1 MADKKYT
8 KLPVIHQTPVIKN
21 FFDTTVE
28 QLFSKANVESMSA
41 YVGRR
46 EEDLLDARDTYILQP
61 TADRDKFSLEPAVS
75 SIDQTTGKST
85 NIMFYEDYINVLK
98 SYGVNTLNQNSIF
111 DTEAYTFLPPISIDK
126 FVNYQ
131 EYFWSPNGPTPVIV
145 EGTDT
150 NPINIEKDIVGK
162 KSFTTPSGVELKSGM
177 VVTFSGN
184 YVIPNKFK
192 NEKRFIVEGVGESI
206 ILHDKEQNFATVFST
221 EDYIPFDQTII
232 DSDDDLVATVPDGT
246 TEFNSG
252 GLAGVENY
260 VSTAGQNNWPT
271 SDYAFDQTD
280 PDTGI
285 ALWGGY
291 VAPLGTQLVYTVGGE
306 GAYDIE
312 PFDSDNTQENPDYI
326 IMERGATD
334 NNVWSRIN
342 FWHHKNNFLDVGDQL
357 PPKGK
362 RAVRPIIEFDR
373 NIELYNFGTTGK
385 FSVDMSTE
393 GYLQSEVVGRPTGAS
408 IDSVTLQPGNTILLA
423 SDDASVSQH
432 AYIINDDGAGNV
444 ALSKLADESSPA
456 GLLDGDAGFIPYVAQ
471 KGDVITIKF
480 GARYQGIE
488 YYWSGTEWIAGQQK
502 TKINTP
508 IEFVMYDSNK
518 VRLDNDAL
526 YPNSTFTGNNIFGYT
541 PANANRTAD
550 PILGFPLEYK
560 NFNNFSEISF
570 TNHLDDYF
578 ESYVPFGGTSKSQIK
593 GYIYYKKNNNDVTY
607 DTAWRPLEDKL
618 QQRVED
624 RYVISDSDFETARRL
639 YHISAVPTNSDSD
652 IAGLVEKSIRVYVN
666 GIRTE
671 LFSYDSEQIAIKF
684 SSFTFSRLDIVD
696 IFTETKTGYFINAKT
711 DGRYHVPGSWHSNL
725 DNADILSIS
734 QPEYLEHFKNL
745 MEFQEDAKGDSLGAN
760 NSADIKTEL
769 KYADKILQTDDDLRL
784 SAFLFSNDKFN
795 IKDSMDF
802 VAEEYVKYKNR
813 LKKEIVNFVNSNDYS
828 TMSYGEMLELV
839 IENVIAY
846 NQGKNVFDDTFMIAF
861 GDKYIEEKIIINNV
875 LTKEYTCSHYLDL
888 LKIDNTVYVYET
900 DGTTPDKLLCAD
912 IDYAVSSSN
921 GVVTI
926 TFTNGYTPTLGNTI
940 KVRLYDANRESAQV
954 PATPSALGMYPITY
968 PEIVTDASFVSPIK
982 MVVGHDGSKS
992 VALDDVHDFILLEFE
1007 KRVYNAT
1014 LQQFRNSDSLPDLNV
1029 TDIRPGRFR
1038 TTGRNRD
1045 EFYALLRSNFNNYIT
1060 RNNVDFVKNEF
1071 YKEDNLWTWN
1081 YNAGTPKPAY
1091 WRGIFESCYD
1101 TERPHTHPW
1110 EMIGFTRKPTWW
1122 ETTYGTD
1129 YSSTNV
1135 NLWADLEQGIIRQGN
1150 RENVTNSR
1158 YKENN
1163 PYRRIGLAYE
1173 LPVNASGELIA
1184 PANII
1189 STTATTK
1196 SINWASTTSGTSS
1209 ADADTILDV
1218 DGLSVWEVGTVMNIT
1233 THNVMNHPVGNFP
1246 TSDNANTIE
1255 DKSYSYTIES
1265 FVGRVDPSSLGTNYA
1280 NATSTSNT
1288 AIGLATN
1295 GALITNANSGIAHSD
1310 STNFTYNNMFRNEV
1324 SRDTAGGAPDNN
1336 GIYGYIQPSPQAVG
1350 LDNWNTTAHSPIVGW
1365 AFDGFPIY
1373 GPYGYSDRANASS
1386 SIKRIESS
1394 YSLKTTARST
1404 IGGLPTG
1411 EFVEDYEYN
1420 SATGDLD
1427 AYNGRHG
1434 ITPEFP
1440 GGTYY
1445 YVATIDTDSKPAYPY
1460 TTGPSFASIP
1470 RTVSTNNNGTATT
1483 QDQSLA
1489 TFTALSTLSTAYSV
1503 NTELT
1508 NKNWKFG
1515 DNAPVENAWRISE
1528 GYPFAVMQALL
1539 LAQPGKFASVF
1550 SDPRKPFRGLANS
1563 KQLLDRD
1570 TKRRIK
1576 TKLADIHGEVTASEQ
1591 TVYTVGFTQ
1600 FIHAF
1605 MKFQGL
1611 NTTAEFVKPYR
1622 SIISK
1627 LGHKFAGYIDKDTM
1641 TVFSDS
1647 YSSTGNSSSLILPQE
1662 DIEINVHVGPYSTT
1676 NDFTGVLITYTT
1688 DGKYK
1693 IDGYNSVK
1701 RFFEIEESN
1710 INGPQSEVSVGGEPV
1725 AFGNYSNSTN
1735 YQIGTVVKSGYN
1747 FYRAKE
1753 FAGAGSVVTDTS
1765 VWQRLPSLPM
1775 TGAAEATL
1783 YLTGT
1788 GTIKKVEYGT
1798 VFDTVDEVF
1807 DFLNSLGRKQ
1817 EAMGYDFGEFNG
1829 DINDV
1834 NNWLYSGRQFLFWSI
1849 GKWAAGNTLSLS
1861 PLASG
1866 VKFTAPIGRVS
1877 KIIDVDQ
1884 SQYSILDQEG
1894 RSIKTSECEIIRD
1907 TNKITINPPEGKQI
1921 YGVILYTNEIEHAMV
1936 LSNKTIFGDTI
1947 FDNVLSQ
1954 RQRRIK
1960 IKGKRTANWN
1970 GTLTAD
1976 GYIITDNGLK
1986 PNFDTLAGDMGKY
1999 NEIGHVP
2006 VEKQLYEA
2014 SRRQYGYEERK
2025 YLREFE
2031 LTQDD
2036 QYDFYSGMIRSKGTK
2051 NSIEV
2056 LLNSDKVLVPGSV
2069 AVYDE
2074 WALKAG
2080 DFGDIE
2086 NYQTI
2091 DLKITESEIT
2101 NERQLIQVAYPEDIV
2116 SKVNEVEVLDRTT
2129 KFYQRPFL
2137 EIEPPPADI
2146 PGSFEYGGGTTAKA
2160 TVNIGTDGRISDV
2173 TVDEPGYGYTINPS
2187 VTVVAAQ
2194 LFTANITTTFLK
2206 PYAVSTSNI
2215 TVADLTSAGNILI
2228 TDNFSS
2234 NVNTVIDLSSV
2245 TTVEDV
2251 ANAINSTNDISAN
2264 ISATFTRTAGAG
2276 IEEFYLTIKGSDFT
2290 LAEQG
2295 AGTTLESTLN
2305 LPAKRYQPRQRYS
2318 FETANSTTFS
2328 DIIVSVDG
2336 ATTTGNVVGSAGSH
2350 DWEFDEGSRTT
2361 IVTNS
2366 LLSGNVSQSF
2376 TFTPVSVSDGITTT
2390 NEIAAD
2396 NLQIINGSYP
2406 HVDVEINGIK
2416 LPETSEEALYTI
2428 TSNVSSGEST
2438 ITFLDCGAIPG
2449 SPIQPNSTIEIIE
2462 RGTID
2467 LEDSYQGDLPGSSMN
2482 IKVFANDALAA
2493 KLTQIRTFEIY
2504 PDSKDDATILIDV
2517 DDPQRLTVRPSDMA
2531 EKGLW
2536 PMTSSV
2542 SYVGMVDSKYAPLPN
2557 SGYVSKYNVQYQA
2570 FDIYD
2575 FENLFDVTKITKTYK
2590 LPKVNDMVH
2599 FAKGEHEEFE
2609 VYKLTDTGANI
2620 SYVEYDNTVGT
2631 SFLWADVKLS
2641 DIILDNNMMPATAGT
2656 FVTGEQYIIVTEG
2669 STDFTLIGA
2678 ANSIPG
2684 TTFTATGVG
2693 AGNGT
2698 ASLSTDYDHTKWF
2711 DQVLAL
2717 KGDNVISDSYKDLV
2731 SFDGNPIY
2739 VTEQAEV
2746 DHPVTRFISEE
2757 KVAEQS
2763 VEMGN
2768 IQYTIPAVNSIL
2780 EIRPQLSGNIISAEP
2795 VALQHAYQFARATVP
2810 TTTDITIFRSVDA
2823 VPDMRVVNNQ
2833 LTFTINN
2840 GHTTGVAIGHYLKF
2854 NDNSG
2859 SNLNGNIFQVAN
2871 LTGAGDVQLY
2881 ANTTVLGGMTNT
2893 VPKAN
2898 ISFINFGKNKTGNT
2912 SIDYDVQMY
2921 SPKHEFRTG
2930 TEIVFDVDNMG
2941 GSAGEVFTVKA
2952 TTDDT
2957 FTVGSR
2963 LYGTNSSLN
2972 VITDSANVS
2981 LAKTTLKITAVP
2993 NSLSTMGHSNEE
3005 ISDAL
3010 INGITVR
3017 FKDSSGTELADASFA
3032 PKNIR
3037 AEKVLNKDLISD
3049 SVGKLGNI
3057 SVPVQGTV
3065 ESSVTSGTIVDVT
3078 TPAIVE
3084 PGMYL
3089 FHESIE
3095 EPVEVLS
3102 VNFDL
3107 DNEGSEPV
3115 KLIKSANATTNTL
3128 TLSSTSNIRVGDF
3141 ITLTGVIDAEED
3153 TVTVA
3158 SISGR
3163 DITLSQG
3170 ITSVTTVGITPEG
3183 EPYNILWDETQFD
3196 YYDITLADGRV
3207 INNNDTLKFRHKGD
3221 GQVANVTVKNT
3232 VTLSS
3237 NDTIEFAKAIREIV
3251 PGIPAEMVDLVVFD
3265 IEPDTY
3271 TGGNLDETNLS
3282 FTINEATK
3290 ITTDADLSTLENL
3303 DYVKINKLSPE
3314 LIIQKIRKV
3323 DTTTNS
3329 FVVLDTMLAPIEDE
3343 FTVATGVTA
3352 DTSVSIVGTTN
3363 RLVIG
3368 MNVSGTGVPANTKV
3382 EAVSDNETDIT
3393 LTNAVTLSAGDIIQ
3407 TTMTMYEEA
3416 TFMSANTVITTREDH
3431 SFAIDGSDKLIG
3443 KEITVNAFE
3452 PDYYNNTFTVVDIP
3466 TANTI
3471 VVDYPGFAHPY
3482 EIGGETYSSKFGYL
3496 MWGEDAGKLTGKDG
3510 FIPFLV
3516 ADHLGDIKMNGADVV
3531 KGVYPWHS
3539 VEQYANDIR
3548 DTMYSKAGSVVKKGS
3563 MGIRIDFMNIKQAV
3577 AAYQAAGGKPGARPG
3592 AKAAP
3597 LPVGTKKTSTAKAT
3611 PPVTAKAGPSAP
3623 PPEPAKAGK
3632 PQNQFTDQADVINT
3646 VRGQCGV
3653 TTDKEP
3659 TLTPQEIAN
3668 SALLEGLT
3676 NLVDNI
3682 LPHQQAMVQPQAQ
3695 NYLNTKQMGYSLGG
3709 GQLTN
3714 DSITY
3719 GDGGSKWG
3727 TQQSVY
3733 NYSTGAWES
3742 VDVGTSW
3749 TRDGV
3754 TYTMK
3759 GDGTIEGDDGT
3770 IWVTSATR
3778 TQKGSMGALGD
3789 QYANYGKKYGGSDGL
3804 TFGGGSST
3812 PLTGKIALF
3821 NDVALGETVQDRP
3834 GLSIEHADYNCA
3846 ELITHTHNYEL
3857 QSETCWLDA
3866 NGKNPTGKQRQVWKC
3881 TTADQPHLGICDK
3894 KIDTRYVEGIQS
3906 CYSPYADAFK
3916 ATWDK
3921 DVANEGTSATFT
3933 VTADNVVA
3941 GETVEVDATGSVN
3954 LANNISR
3961 DISGGLVTPFTM
3973 TFSVDGNGKGTATKT
3988 VTFVN
3993 DSTTEGQETLRF
4005 QLRATTNKNSNTG
4018 RPADT
4023 VAVGDTSLD
4032 PIPTYTLISADK
4044 TRVSEN
4050 GERIQFIVE
4059 GKNLSPNASLTA
4071 TMTGVQRSDFDSG
4084 GDLSNSMTLTF
4095 NMVYIGAAGIWRG
4108 VAEVMTKQDETTEG
4122 AETLTLTPAGAD
4134 SNGASVGLTGS
4145 ASIGT
4150 VSVVIDDTSL
4160 SPVPDFEEVDYYLYH
4175 LNGPTTETTSF
4186 HLAADTSINKTLNIF
4201 FNMYGAADRMDVYQ
4215 GTTKGNKQRLVAST
4229 STNPNCTTLTTAER
4243 NRFDNI
4249 KTNLSGEGTTGSVDM
4264 GGVTSGGGRKNVG
4277 KCFFNYR
4284 PGNGRWITVVTKRAV
4299 GGSNSSVFLWA
4310 ADRFLID
4317 RGQNPWYFEASNSS
4331 NGAGAPS
4338 GTGSS
4343 GGASNQGGGS
4353 NSGGNTHQRKNS
4365 NTNNQGCTSVQYN
4378 TVNSAKTGSTTHKVN
4393 QTGQNTAVNPVALA
4407 QFNGLTLPLLG
4418 FHIGMVGNGPG
4429 LGTKPNIR
4437 SAGQTTTVKRFDNQ
4451 ESFFKGSITASATNF
4466 NNTGNQPTGPLSG
4479 RPSFA
4484 AADGSFVPS
4493 TKSPIPDNSAFN
4505 PHSNPQKP
4513 KPRVMTISLLK
4524 KNSTGMYGPL
4534 IAGASQAAL
4543 DIPMDEYCMGKKV
4556 KFCATNKWIDPGS
4569 NGPNGVA
4576 TGHSIYSVRAGDS
4589 FWINSTQIT
4598 LNGVTDTASMRAA
4611 IEQSSLGGTVDV
4623 TEVDDGSGGRCVEV
4637 RMRDN
4642 TPDPIILRNG
4652 CKGGELKEVLD
4663 YTVNNKKNYAYS
4675 ESTTLAGTRTST
4687 TNVST
4692 DISADTDSNA
4702 NTADVKVGSVSTTAS
4717 GTDYITNTITA
4728 QQRLQ
4733 RKVPSTITQ
4742 GFNGSGYV
4750 FGDILRAVGGVAVS
4764 QQSNPAFSGG
4774 EGLGIYGI
4782 SFAKGGFGYGKMNPA
4797 TGEYENDGSTR
4808 IIVGGPGQSGYGFE
4822 FDERDIKVDP
4832 VTGALIGVSWTDG
4845 VTNYNGLP
4853 AIPTGNNNGTGLFG
4867 QGYVYNNP
4875 PSVTIIGKGR
4885 KAVGR
4890 VIFNSDAPSSAEEV
4904 AVFKVTRVDDDGAI
4918 VDLKILNRGLYQT
4931 FPGDLNSGVPLEY
4944 HIQKENSDSSGGGG
4958 LSFSPAAP
4966 GTVAPT
4972 NRNAGKGGRV
4982 FLTGRLIGDCTQ
4994 KGTAIQD
5001 MGLEEGEQ
5009 KGRNYEQSLVDYIN
5023 DHSTKDPNGFP
5034 YFSASLDDEAGIPGI
5049 IITSEQGDG
5058 FDIEGSFPGMLEDM
5072 NLPVGAIIPEIP
5084 PIIDVV
5090 AGGPAWSGNRDK
5102 TGGPNGDGLDINGNA
5117 IASGTGPDANKSIR
5131 FKSTNPFG
5139 ISSAIGDLVASGE
5152 LYKYEL
5158 RRLDGS
5164 SPINITATGVS
5175 AMHVNAY
5182 ALQSQRIGNDLH
5194 ANGAINVDVSNL
5206 SNVWIDDYQNT
5217 GKWAYLENNT
5227 VIRQQEKLVDTK
5239 FIRDVF
5245 TYDEVSAE
5253 KEFDVDL
5260 YDPFKGIL
5268 PGFIGKEI
5276 DFKTERDPVVYDP
5289 RKVKYGKKDVGLR
5302 WWDTS
5307 SLRYTWY
5314 EQGAGAYGSLGYNN
5328 YERSQNWGEMFP
5340 GSKVVIYE
5348 WVESLTAPTTT
5359 SDYITEVH
5367 PNANGKPQTFY
5378 YFWQTDLTVI
5388 SDASRVN
5395 FQKERSV
5402 AEITRLL
5409 QDLDSERVPYTGI
5422 ISPDGMVV
5430 NTMGSLI
5437 RTDDSIL
5444 SVNFK
5449 RKDTENAQKHS
5460 SWSLAG
5466 EGDRDGTIPD
5476 NLSVKLI
5483 DSLAGFNALDQAV
5496 PGSGLSASERYGSK
5510 FRPRQTM
5517 FKDIKKARKQMFV
5530 ILNDIFKQIQME
5542 STFLNWRDNL
5552 PTDYSYI
5559 ERVNWYEQLRTDKTN
5574 NAVIYYDNT
5583 YKPLRKVTDT
5593 KQFGLLQN
5601 VLDKSIIQV
5610 QKNDSVS
5617 YTLYE
5622 YTKKTDTFKLI
5633 AMENETVRWVKSVYS
5648 SGQSLTLGKEVRE
5661 ILNVLYKHVF
5671 VNTYSVHWNRFF
5683 FEMLKY
5689 AYAEQGELD
5698 WAFKTTYLK
5707 IVKEETDLIPFKGF
5721 KIDNFDKAVEYFNE
5735 VKPYSS
5741 KIRNYS
5747 DIKKAPVEIMSGSTS
5762 DFDRPPFY
5770 DEAAKSVRILDSNN
5784 ADDLVLLNTDK
5795 DYTGFSATPSKIRSM
5810 DQTIVFDRV
5819 KGAFYENTTGGAVQT
5834 IIADG
5839 TTSVFN
5845 LNFAVE
5851 DSDRLQIFVN
5861 GKKVDKTS
5869 TSGNATVTNYA
5880 VDVGN
5885 SFISFS
5891 NDANVNNAIGLPEN
5905 GDKIEVKYI
5914 DGFDPTLETMNVSIA
5929 KNIVAVETASNNSI
5943 ANTSLQWTAPE
5954 RLWKFNPA
5962 VRTEVTNAFELAYGV
5977 GAGSNTAITTNIS
5990 LVTDMVNS
5998 GNLTTALNLVKSKVH
6013 ATFQGEE
6020 LDGNIFTDV
6029 VPGTHPTTHYTDT
6042 RGFDTFGWDDGL
6054 FDREVE
6060 VNNFIGV
6067 FDEDTQGNVNY
6078 RVDDQTVYGFDS
6090 VTFLKSQYG
6099 PDRPEELVVVQPLE
6113 TLVMDVT
6120 TKGNVQISQDSTDV
6134 RFMIFMDIF
6143 GQTEYYRRNVTPLT
6157 TVTTALEIWDNEI
6170 TFADVSKL
6178 PRATKQD
6185 RAVIWINGERIEYE
6199 QVNSLTNTITG
6210 IIRGTKGTTPNTNI
6224 PAGAH
6229 VYNGEETENIR
6240 LRDANGL
6247 LVRDPEDFTWIKPV
6261 EIFDDTIP
6269 FDDDWDGN
6277 GSLTVTNANVNYA
6290 NVTYDGDSG
6299 NITYGFDSSWDDA
6312 GSFKPTSND
6321 VENYTLPSFDIDEVN
6336 GWDSG
6341 DKEKKEAGSLTDKG
6355 TVLKSNVSIIDF
6367 LHNFE

>member
-8 KLPVIHQTPVIKN
+8 KLPAIHQTPVIKN

-41 YVGRR
+41 YVGKRD
-46 EEDLLDARDTYILQP
+46 EDLLNARDTYILQP

-75 SIDQTTGKST
+75 SIDQTTGRST
-85 NIMFYEDYINVLK
+85 NIMFYEDYVNVLK

-111 DTEAYTFLPPISIDK
+111 DTEAYTFLPPINIDK

-145 EGTDT
+145 IGTDT
-150 NPINIEKDIVGK
+150 NPINVEKDIIGK
-162 KSFTTPSGVELKSGM
+162 KSFTTPSGIELKTGM

-184 YVIPNKFK
+184 YVIPNRFK
-192 NEKRFIVEGVGESI
+192 NEKRFIVEGVGEGI

-232 DSDDDLVATVPDGT
+232 DSDDELVATVPDGT

-271 SDYAFDQTD
+271 PDYAFDQTD

-357 PPKGK
+357 PPKDK

-373 NIELYNFGTTGK
+373 NIELYNFGKTGK
-385 FSVDMSTE
+385 FAVDMSAE
-393 GYLQSEVVGRPTGAS
+393 GYVQSEVLGRPTGAS

-423 SDDASVSQH
+423 SDDSSISKY
-432 AYIINDDGAGNV
+432 AYIINDDGSGNV
-444 ALSKLADESSPA
+444 ALTKLADDSSPA
-456 GLLDGDAGFIPYVAQ
+456 GLLDGDEGFIPYVAQ
-471 KGDVITIKF
+471 KGDVITVKF

-488 YYWSGTEWIAGQQK
+488 YYWTGTEWQAGQQK

-518 VRLDNDAL
+518 VRLDDDAV

-541 PANANRTAD
+541 KAKSNTTED

-570 TNHLDDYF
+570 TNCIDDYF
-578 ESYVPFGGTSKSQIK
+578 ESYVPFGGTTKSQIK
-593 GYIYYKKNNNDVTY
+593 GYIYYKKSNSDVTY
-607 DTAWRPLEDKL
+607 DTAWKPLEEKL

-624 RYVISDSDFETARRL
+624 RYIINDSDFETTRRL

-666 GIRTE
+666 GIRTK

-684 SSFTFSRLDIVD
+684 SSFTFSKLDIID
-696 IFTETKTGYFINAKT
+696 IFTETETGYFINANT
-711 DGRYHVPGSWHSNL
+711 SGRYHVPGSWHANL

-745 MEFQEDAKGDSLGAN
+745 IEFQEDATGDSLGAN
-760 NSADIKTEL
+760 NSADIKREL

-784 SAFLFSNDKFN
+784 SAFLLSNDKFN

-813 LKKEIVNFVNSNDYS
+813 LKKEIINFVNGNDYTS
-828 TMSYGEMLELV
+828 MSYGEMLETV

-888 LKIDNTVYVYET
+888 LNIDNTVYVYET

-926 TFTNGYTPTLGNTI
+926 TFTNDYTPTLGNTI

-954 PATPSALGMYPITY
+954 PSTPSALGMYPITY
-968 PEIVTDASFVSPIK
+968 PEIITDTSFVSPIK

-1007 KRVYNAT
+1007 KRIYNAT
-1014 LQQFRNSDSLPDLNV
+1014 LQQFRNTDSLPDLNV
-1029 TDIRPGRFR
+1029 IDIRPGRFR
-1038 TTGRNRD
+1038 TTGRDRD

-1071 YKEDNLWTWN
+1071 YNEDDMWTWN
-1081 YNAGTPKPAY
+1081 YNNGTSKPAY
-1091 WRGIFESCYD
+1091 WRGIFEACYD

-1110 EMIGFTRKPTWW
+1110 EMLGFTRKPTWW
-1122 ETTYGTD
+1122 ETQYGTD
-1129 YSSTNV
+1129 YSSTNT
-1135 NLWADLEQGIIRQGN
+1135 NLWQDLEEGIIRQGN
-1150 RENVTNSR
+1150 RENVTNDR

-1163 PYRRIGLAYE
+1163 PHRRIGLAYE

-1196 SINWASTTSGTSS
+1196 SVAYTSTTTGTSN
-1209 ADADTILDV
+1209 ADADTFLNI
-1218 DGLSVWEVGTVMNIT
+1218 DGLSVWEVGTVINIST
-1233 THNVMNHPVGNFP
+1233 RNVLNHTAGKFP
-1246 TSDNANTIE
+1246 TDDNSNAIKDTTYF
-1255 DKSYSYTIES
+1255 YSIES
-1265 FVGRVDPSSLGTNYA
+1265 LRGSVDPSNVGIQYA

-1288 AIGLATN
+1288 AIGIATN
-1295 GALITNANSGIAHSD
+1295 GALITNANSGITHSD
-1310 STNFTYNNMFRNEV
+1310 SSNFTYNSMFRNEV
-1324 SRDTAGGAPDNN
+1324 SRDSAGGAPDNN

-1350 LDNWNTTAHSPIVGW
+1350 LDNWSTTTHSPIVGW
-1365 AFDGFPIY
+1365 SLDGFPIY
-1373 GPYGYSDRANASS
+1373 GPYGYTDRANPSS
-1386 SIKRIESS
+1386 DIKRIESS
-1394 YSLKTTARST
+1394 YSLKTTVRADV
-1404 IGGLPTG
+1404 GGLPTG
-1411 EFVEDYEYN
+1411 EFVQDYEYN
-1420 SATGDLD
+1420 SSTGDLD
-1427 AYNGRHG
+1427 AYNGRYG
-1434 ITPEFP
+1434 VTPEFP
-1440 GGTYY
+1440 LGTYY
-1445 YVATIDTDSKPAYPY
+1445 YVATIDSDSKPAYPY
-1460 TTGPSFASIP
+1460 TTGPSFAETP
-1470 RTVSTNNNGTATT
+1470 RLPDTNSTGTSSVT
-1483 QDQSLA
+1483 DYSLA
-1489 TFTALSTLSTAYSV
+1489 TYSALSTLSTVYSV
-1503 NTELT
+1503 DSTLT
-1508 NKNWKFG
+1508 NKEWKFG

-1550 SDPRKPFRGLANS
+1550 SDPRKPFRGPANS

-1591 TVYTVGFTQ
+1591 TIYTVGFTQ

-1622 SIISK
+1622 SIVSK

-1662 DIEINVHVGPYSTT
+1662 DIEVDVHVGPYSTT
-1676 NDFTGVLITYTT
+1676 NDFTGVLITYTV

-1693 IDGYNSVK
+1693 VEGYNSVK

-1710 INGPQSEVSVGGEPV
+1710 IKGPQTEVSVGGEPV
-1725 AFGNYSNSTN
+1725 EFGNYSNSSN
-1735 YQIGTVVKSGYN
+1735 YQIGSIVKSGYN

-1753 FAGAGSVVTDTS
+1753 FAGAGSSVTNTA

-1783 YLTGT
+1783 YLQGT
-1788 GTIKKVEYGT
+1788 GRIKKVEYGT
-1798 VFDTVDEVF
+1798 VFDTVAEVF

-1817 EAMGYDFGEFNG
+1817 EAMGYNFGEFDG
-1829 DINDV
+1829 EINDV

-1861 PLASG
+1861 PLAAG
-1866 VKFTAPIGRVS
+1866 VKFTSPLGRVS

-1894 RSIKTSECEIIRD
+1894 KSIKTSECEIIRD
-1907 TNKITINPPEGKQI
+1907 ANEITINPPEGKQI
-1921 YGVILYTNEIEHAMV
+1921 FGVILYTNEIEHAMV

-1947 FDNVLSQ
+1947 FNDVLSQ

-1970 GTLTAD
+1970 GTLTAE

-2091 DLKITESEIT
+2091 DLRITENEIT

-2116 SKVNEVEVLDRTT
+2116 SKVKEVEVLDRTT

-2206 PYAVSTSNI
+2206 PYAVSTANI
-2215 TVADLTSAGNILI
+2215 TVANLSTAGNILI
-2228 TDNFSS
+2228 TDNFSP

-2251 ANAINSTNDISAN
+2251 ANAINSTADISAN

-2276 IEEFYLTIKGSDFT
+2276 IEEFYLTIKGNDFT

-2295 AGTTLESTLN
+2295 AGTTLENTLN

-2328 DIIVSVDG
+2328 DIVVTVDG
-2336 ATTTGNVVGSAGSH
+2336 ATTTGNVVNTPPGSH

-2361 IVTNS
+2361 IITNA

-2390 NEIAAD
+2390 DEIAAD

-2493 KLTQIRTFEIY
+2493 KLTQMRTFEIY

-2517 DDPQRLTVRPSDMA
+2517 DDPVRLPVRPTDMA

-2575 FENLFDVTKITKTYK
+2575 FENLFDVTKITRTNQ

-2620 SYVEYDNTVGT
+2620 SYVEYDNTIGT
-2631 SFLWADVKLS
+2631 SFLWADIKLS
-2641 DIILDNNMMPATAGT
+2641 DIILDDNDN
-2656 FVTGEQYIIVTEG
+2656 
-2669 STDFTLIGA
+2669 
-2678 ANSIPG
+2678 AN
-2684 TTFTATGVG
+2684 T
-2693 AGNGT
+2693 
-2698 ASLSTDYDHTKWF
+2698 STDYDHTKWF

-2739 VTEQAEV
+2739 VTDQAEV

-2757 KVAEQS
+2757 KVAESS
-2763 VEMGN
+2763 VEIGN
-2768 IQYTIPAVNSIL
+2768 IEYTIPAVNTIL
-2780 EIRPQLSGNIISAEP
+2780 EIRPQLSGNIIKAEP

-2810 TTTDITIFRSVDA
+2810 ATTDITIFRSVDA
-2823 VPDMRVVNNQ
+2823 IPNMKVINNQ

-2840 GHTTGVAIGHYLKF
+2840 GATDGVAIGHYLKF

-2859 SNLNGNIFQVAN
+2859 SNLNGNVFQVAN
-2871 LTGAGDVQLY
+2871 TNSAGDVQLY

-2898 ISFINFGKNKTGNT
+2898 VSFINFGTNKTGNT
-2912 SIDYDVQMY
+2912 NVEYDVQMY
-2921 SPKHEFRTG
+2921 SPGHEFRVG

-2941 GSAGEVFTVKA
+2941 GSAGEVFTVKK
-2952 TTDDT
+2952 TTDNT

-2963 LYGTNSSLN
+2963 LYGTNSALD

-2993 NSLSTMGHSNEE
+2993 DSISTMGSSYEE

-3010 INGITVR
+3010 VEGISVR
-3017 FKDSSGTELADASFA
+3017 FKDSSGTELADASLA

-3037 AEKVLNKDLISD
+3037 AEQVLNKDIVKGAL
-3049 SVGKLGNI
+3049 GKLGNI
-3057 SVPVQGTV
+3057 SQPVQGTV
-3065 ESSVTSGTIVDVT
+3065 ENSVTGTVIDVA
-3078 TPAIVE
+3078 TPNVIE
-3084 PGMYL
+3084 PGMYM

-3102 VNFDL
+3102 IEFDF
-3107 DNEGSEPV
+3107 DNEGSEPA
-3115 KLIKSANATTNTL
+3115 KFIKNANATNNTIE
-3128 TLSSTSNIRVGDF
+3128 LSSTSGVRIGDF
-3141 ITLTGVIDAEED
+3141 ITLTGVLDADDD
-3153 TVTVA
+3153 TVTVTN
-3158 SISGR
+3158 ISGNNVT
-3163 DITLSQG
+3163 ISGG
-3170 ITSVTTVGITPEG
+3170 IASVTTVGVTPEG
-3183 EPYNILWDETQFD
+3183 EPYNVAWDETQFE
-3196 YYDITLADGRV
+3196 YFDINLSPTSGGVNRT

-3221 GQVANVTVKNT
+3221 GQVANVTVKNE

-3237 NDTIEFAKAIREIV
+3237 NDIIEFAVAVREIQ
-3251 PGIPAEMVDLVVFD
+3251 PDTPAEMVSLVVFD
-3265 IEPDTY
+3265 VEPDTY
-3271 TGGNLDETNLS
+3271 TGGDLTEANLS

-3303 DYVKINKLSPE
+3303 EYVKINKLSPE
-3314 LIIQKIRKV
+3314 LILQQVRKV

-3329 FVVLDTMLAPIEDE
+3329 FVILDTMLNPIEDE
-3343 FTVATGVTA
+3343 FTVLTDVTA

-3363 RLVIG
+3363 RLVTG
-3368 MNVSGTGVPANTKV
+3368 MSVTGTGVPANTEV
-3382 EAVSDNETDIT
+3382 ESVDDETTIT
-3393 LTNAVTLSAGDIIQ
+3393 LTNAVTLTAGDIIQ
-3407 TTMTMYEEA
+3407 TTMTLYEEA
-3416 TFMSANTVITTREDH
+3416 TFMSANSVITTREDH
-3431 SFAIDGSDKLIG
+3431 SFATDGTDKVLG
-3443 KEITVNAFE
+3443 KKITVHAFE
-3452 PDYYNNTFTVVDIP
+3452 PDYYNNSFEVVDIP

-3471 VVDYPGFAHPY
+3471 VVDHPGFAHPY
-3482 EIGGETYSSKFGYL
+3482 TIGGVTYRSKLEYLTFG
-3496 MWGEDAGKLTGKDG
+3496 EEAGRITGKEG

-3539 VEQYANDIR
+3539 VEQYADDIR
-3548 DTMYSKAGSVVKKGS
+3548 DQMYNKAGSVVKKGS
-3563 MGIRIDFMNIKQAV
+3563 FGIKLDFMNLK
-3577 AAYQAAGGKPGARPG
+3577 AAIAKHQAAGGKGRGPGT
-3592 AKAAP
+3592 KSAP
-3597 LPVGTKKTSTAKAT
+3597 LAQGTTKINKASNGTKSKVTFGPQ
-3611 PPVTAKAGPSAP
+3611 PPA
-3623 PPEPAKAGK
+3623 PEPADTSAGA
-3632 PQNQFTDQADVINT
+3632 QNTFNNLLNTINT
-3646 VRGQCGV
+3646 DVRGTSKAEQQE
-3653 TTDKEP
+3653 KP

-3668 SALLEGLT
+3668 QALVAGLK
-3676 NLVDNI
+3676 NLVTNV

-3695 NYLNTKQMGYSLGG
+3695 NYLSSGQQGYSLGG

-3714 DSITY
+3714 DSISY

-3727 TQQSVY
+3727 TGTAVY
-3733 NYSTGAWES
+3733 DYATGQWNL
-3742 VDVGTSW
+3742 VDTGTSW
-3749 TRDGV
+3749 ERDGI
-3754 TYTMK
+3754 TYTMMN
-3759 GDGTIEGDDGT
+3759 DGTIEATDGS
-3770 IWVTSATR
+3770 IWVTSDTR
-3778 TQKGSMGALGD
+3778 VEKGTMGGLGD
-3789 QYANYGKKYGGSDGL
+3789 DYSNYGKAYGSGRSSSSSDPSLKTKIAMFDDVGMEFNAANEGKPGL
-3804 TFGGGSST
+3804 TI
-3812 PLTGKIALF
+3812 K
-3821 NDVALGETVQDRP
+3821 
-3834 GLSIEHADYNCA
+3834 HADINCA
-3846 ELITHTHNYEL
+3846 EMITHTHEWKEDV
-3857 QSETCWLDA
+3857 SKRKCFDDE
-3866 NGKNPTGKQRQVWKC
+3866 NGKNPAGTQKRVYKCLHANTPSTGVC
-3881 TTADQPHLGICDK
+3881 DQPTKTEYVDGIA
-3894 KIDTRYVEGIQS
+3894 S
-3906 CYSPYADAFK
+3906 CYKPYAEAFE
-3916 ATWDK
+3916 ALWNK

-3933 VTADNVVA
+3933 VTADNVEA
-3941 GETVEVDATGSVN
+3941 GETFEVDATGSVN
-3954 LANNISR
+3954 LSN
-3961 DISGGLVTPFTM
+3961 DISGGLTSPFTM

-3988 VTFVN
+3988 VQFVA

-4005 QLRATTNKNSNTG
+4005 QLRAKTSKGSITG
-4018 RPADT
+4018 KPADT

-4032 PIPTYTLISADK
+4032 PVPTYTSIQTNK
-4044 TRVSEN
+4044 TKVSEN
-4050 GERIQFIVE
+4050 GEKIEFTVT
-4059 GKNLSPNASLTA
+4059 GKNLQSGAALTA

-4095 NMVYIGAAGIWRG
+4095 DMVPTNGNNWRG
-4108 VAEVMTKQDETTEG
+4108 TASVITKQDVTTEG
-4122 AETLTLTPAGAD
+4122 TETLVLTPAGAD

-4145 ASIGT
+4145 GSIGT

-4160 SPVPDFEEVDYYLYH
+4160 SPVPPFEEVDYHLYH
-4175 LNGPTTETTSF
+4175 NSGPKVEITSF
-4186 HLAADTSINKTLNIF
+4186 HLAADTTINKTLNIF
-4201 FNMYGAADRMDVYQ
+4201 FNMYSASDRMDVYQ
-4215 GTTKGNKQRLVAST
+4215 GTTKSNQQKLVAST
-4229 STNPNCTTLTTAER
+4229 SSNSNCVTLTQTER
-4243 NRFDNI
+4243 NRFTQIIAN
-4249 KTNLSGEGTTGSVDM
+4249 TGGEGRATDSDM
-4264 GGVTSGGGRKNVG
+4264 GSATGGGARINVG

-4284 PGNGRWITVVTKRAV
+4284 PGAGRWITVKTTRAV
-4299 GGSNSSVFLWA
+4299 DSSSVVFQWA
-4310 ADRFLID
+4310 ADRFVID
-4317 RGQNPWYFEASNSS
+4317 RGQNPWYFEQSGGTLGSGAQSTSS
-4331 NGAGAPS
+4331 GS
-4338 GTGSS
+4338 GTTPNTSATASGGSS
-4343 GGASNQGGGS
+4343 A
-4353 NSGGNTHQRKNS
+4353 GGNRGQGQNSQRNS
-4365 NTNNQGCTSVQYN
+4365 QGCTSVQYGGVTN
-4378 TVNSAKTGSTTHKVN
+4378 ASVNTGSTKHKAN
-4393 QTGQNTAVNPVALA
+4393 QVGQGVAVNPTHQLIA
-4407 QFNGLTLPLLG
+4407 QGMQIPNLG
-4418 FHIGMVGNGPG
+4418 MYMNMMGNGPG
-4429 LGTKPNIR
+4429 LGTKPHAYGPTQY
-4437 SAGQTTTVKRFDNQ
+4437 SPVKKFDNQ
-4451 ESFFKGSITASATNF
+4451 ESFYKGSITASATNF
-4466 NNTGNQPTGPLSG
+4466 NNSGDNPIGPLSG
-4479 RPSFA
+4479 RPSFT
-4484 AADGSFVPS
+4484 AADGSFVPA
-4493 TKSPIPDNSAFN
+4493 TKSPVPENDTFN
-4505 PHSNPQKP
+4505 PHSNPEKP
-4513 KPRVMTISLLK
+4513 KPKIMTLKLLK
-4524 KNSTGMYGPL
+4524 KNKTGIYGPL
-4534 IAGASQAAL
+4534 IAGGSQAAL
-4543 DIPMDEYCMGKKV
+4543 DIPMDRYCMGQKIN
-4556 KFCATNKWIDPGS
+4556 FCTSNEWIDPGS
-4569 NGPNGVA
+4569 DGGQGIA
-4576 TGHSIYSVRAGDS
+4576 SDHSRYNVRPGDS

-4598 LNGVTDTASMRAA
+4598 LDEGVTSASALVA
-4611 IEQSSLGGTVDV
+4611 KIQQHPTLADLVDV
-4623 TEVDDGSGGRCVEV
+4623 TQVTDANNKRCVEV
-4637 RMRDN
+4637 RYRDN
-4642 TPDPIILRNG
+4642 TPDAIVLRNG

-4663 YTVNNKKNYAYS
+4663 YTVNNKKD
-4675 ESTTLAGTRTST
+4675 ESYGETTTLAGTRTNT

-4692 DISADTDSNA
+4692 DISADTDSDA
-4702 NTADVKVGSVSTTAS
+4702 NTDPVKVGSVSTTAS

-4728 QQRLQ
+4728 QQRLT
-4733 RKVPSTITQ
+4733 RGIPSVISQ
-4742 GFNGSGYV
+4742 GFNGSGYER
-4750 FGDILRAVGGVAVS
+4750 GDILRAVGGICVS
-4764 QQSNPAFSGG
+4764 QQSNPSFGG
-4774 EGLGIYGI
+4774 TGLGIFGI
-4782 SFAKGGFGYGKMNPA
+4782 HFANQGSGYGKVNPA

-4808 IIVGGPGQSGYGFE
+4808 VIVGGPGQSGYGFT
-4822 FDERDIKVDP
+4822 FDPAHLQINP
-4832 VTGALIGVSWTDG
+4832 VSGALQGIAFNDSEGS
-4845 VTNYNGLP
+4845 YSGLP
-4853 AIPTGNNNGTGLFG
+4853 AIGLGPDILTG
-4867 QGYVYNNP
+4867 QGYVYNDP
-4875 PSVTIIGKGR
+4875 PTITIIGKGR
-4885 KAVGR
+4885 GAQGK
-4890 VIFNSDAPSSAEEV
+4890 VIWDADAPNDGEQMAI
-4904 AVFKVTRVDDDGAI
+4904 FKVTDVDNDGAI
-4918 VDLKILNRGLYQT
+4918 LDLAILRRGLYQT

-4944 HIQKENSDSSGGGG
+4944 HVKKSVEVQNQSPQ
-4958 LSFSPAAP
+4958 FSPSNP
-4966 GTVAPT
+4966 NLPPTVSRA
-4972 NRNAGKGGRV
+4972 RGKGGRV

-4994 KGTAIQD
+4994 KGNALEA
-5001 MGLEEGEQ
+5001 MGLEEGAQ
-5009 KGRNYEQSLVDYIN
+5009 GGKQYEQQLVDYIN
-5023 DHSTKDPNGFP
+5023 DFSTKDPEGFP
-5034 YFSASLDDEAGIPGI
+5034 YFNASLDDTGTIPGI
-5049 IITSEQGDG
+5049 ILTSEAGDG
-5058 FDIEGSFPGMLEDM
+5058 FEIDGNTPGMLEAM
-5072 NLPVGAIIPEIP
+5072 NIDGGAYIPEAP
-5084 PIIDVV
+5084 PFIDVV
-5090 AGGPAWSGNRDK
+5090 AGGPAWSANRDK
-5102 TGGPNGDGLDINGNA
+5102 TGGPNGDGLDINGRA

-5131 FKSTNPFG
+5131 FKSRNPFG
-5139 ISSAIGDLVASGE
+5139 ISSDIGDLVASGE

-5158 RRLDGS
+5158 RRLDGT
-5164 SPINITATGVS
+5164 SPINITAPDVS

-5182 ALQSQRIGNDLH
+5182 ALQSQRIGSDLH
-5194 ANGAINVDVSNL
+5194 ANGTVKVDVSSL

-5245 TYDEVSAE
+5245 TYDETSAE

-5307 SLRYTWY
+5307 TLRYTWY
-5314 EQGAGAYGSLGYNN
+5314 EQGAGAYGETGYNN

-5348 WVESLTAPTTT
+5348 WVESATAPTTT
-5359 SDYITEVH
+5359 GDFITETH

-5378 YFWQTDLTVI
+5378 YFWQTGLTDVA
-5388 SDASRVN
+5388 DAARVN

-5402 AEITRLL
+5402 ADITRLL
-5409 QDLDSERVPYTGI
+5409 QNLEAERVPYTGI
-5422 ISPDGMVV
+5422 VSPDSMVV

-5466 EGDRDGTIPD
+5466 EGDRDGTIPE

-5496 PGSGLSASERYGSK
+5496 PGSGLSISERYGSK

-5530 ILNDIFKQIQME
+5530 ILNDIFRQLQME
-5542 STFLNWRDNL
+5542 TTFLNWRDNL
-5552 PTDYSYI
+5552 PANYEHLEI
-5559 ERVNWYEQLRTDKTN
+5559 VNWYEQLRIDKTN

-5610 QKNDSVS
+5610 QKNESAR

-5633 AMENETVRWVKSVYS
+5633 AMENETVRWANSVHT
-5648 SGQSLTLGKEVRE
+5648 SGQSLTLGKEVRQ
-5661 ILNVLYKHVF
+5661 ILDVLYKHVF
-5671 VNTYSVHWNRFF
+5671 VDTYSVHWNKFF

-5747 DIKKAPVEIMSGSTS
+5747 DIKKAPVEVMSGSTS

-5770 DEAAKSVRILDSNN
+5770 DEDSKSVRILDSNN

-5795 DYTGFSATPSKIRSM
+5795 DYTGFSTTPSKVRSM

-5845 LNFAVE
+5845 LNFSVE

-5861 GKKVDKTS
+5861 GKKIDKTS

-5891 NDANVNNAIGLPEN
+5891 NEANVNNAIGLPEN

-6067 FDEDTQGNVNY
+6067 FNQDTQGNVNY

-6120 TKGNVQISQDSTDV
+6120 TKGNVQISADSTDV

-6157 TVTTALEIWDNEI
+6157 TVTTALEVWDNEI

-6224 PAGAH
+6224 PVGAH

-6247 LVRDPEDFTWIKPV
+6247 LIRDPEDFNWIKPV

-6277 GSLTVTNANVNYA
+6277 GNLTVTNANVNYA
-6290 NVTYDGDSG
+6290 NVTYDGDAG
-6299 NITYGFDSSWDDA
+6299 NVTFGFDSSWDDTGA
-6312 GSFKPTSND
+6312 FKPTSNE
-6321 VENYTLPSFDIDEVN
+6321 VENFTLPSFDIDEVN

-6341 DKEKKEAGSLTDKG
+6341 EKENKEAGSLTDKG

>member
-8 KLPVIHQTPVIKN
+8 KLPVVHQTPVIKN

-28 QLFSKANVESMSA
+28 QLFSKANVETMSA
-41 YVGRR
+41 YVGKRD
-46 EEDLLDARDTYILQP
+46 EDLLNARDTYVLQP

-75 SIDQTTGKST
+75 SIDQTTGRST

-98 SYGVNTLNQNSIF
+98 SYGVNTLNQNSVF
-111 DTEAYTFLPPISIDK
+111 DTEAYTFLPPINIDK
-126 FVNYQ
+126 FINYQ

-145 EGTDT
+145 TGTDT
-150 NPINIEKDIVGK
+150 NPINIEKDIIGK
-162 KSFTTPSGVELKSGM
+162 KSFTTPSGIELKTGM

-184 YVIPNKFK
+184 YVIPNRFT
-192 NEKRFIVEGVGESI
+192 NEKRFIVEGVGEGI

-232 DSDDDLVATVPDGT
+232 DSEDDLVATVPDGT

-271 SDYAFDQTD
+271 PDYTFDQTD
-280 PDTGI
+280 SDTNI

-291 VAPLGTQLVYTVGGE
+291 VAPLGTQLVYTIGGE
-306 GAYDIE
+306 GAFDIE

-342 FWHHKNNFLDVGDQL
+342 FWHHKNNFLEVGDQL
-357 PPKGK
+357 PPKDK

-373 NIELYNFGTTGK
+373 NIELYNFGKTGK
-385 FSVDMSTE
+385 FAVDMSAE
-393 GYLQSEVVGRPTGAS
+393 GYVQSEVVGRPTGAS

-423 SDDASVSQH
+423 SDEPSISKYV
-432 AYIINDDGAGNV
+432 YIIGDDSSGNV
-444 ALSKLADESSPA
+444 ALTKLADDSSPV
-456 GLLDGDAGFIPYVAQ
+456 GLLDGDEGFIPYVAQ
-471 KGDVITIKF
+471 KGDVITVKF

-488 YYWSGTEWIAGQQK
+488 YYWSGAEWTAGQQK

-518 VRLDNDAL
+518 VRLDDDAV

-541 PANANRTAD
+541 KTKTNTVAD

-570 TNHLDDYF
+570 TNCVDDYF
-578 ESYVPFGGTSKSQIK
+578 ESYVPFGGTTKSQIK
-593 GYIYYKKNNNDVTY
+593 GYIYYKKNNSDVTY
-607 DTAWRPLEDKL
+607 DTAWRPLEEKL

-624 RYVISDSDFETARRL
+624 RYIINDSDFETTRRL
-639 YHISAVPTNSDSD
+639 YHISAVPTNSESD

-666 GIRTE
+666 GDRTE

-684 SSFTFSRLDIVD
+684 SSFTFSKFDIID
-696 IFTETKTGYFINAKT
+696 IFTETETGYFINSNSS
-711 DGRYHVPGSWHSNL
+711 GRYHVPGSWHANL

-745 MEFQEDAKGDSLGAN
+745 IEFQEDGTGDSLGAN

-813 LKKEIVNFVNSNDYS
+813 LKKEIVNFVNGNDYS
-828 TMSYGEMLELV
+828 AMSYGEMLETV

-846 NQGKNVFDDTFMIAF
+846 NQGKNVFDDTFMMAF

-926 TFTNGYTPTLGNTI
+926 TFTNDYTPTLGNTV

-954 PATPSALGMYPITY
+954 PSTPSALGMYPITY
-968 PEIVTDASFVSPIK
+968 PEIINDTSFVSPIK

-1007 KRVYNAT
+1007 KRIYNAT
-1014 LQQFRNSDSLPDLNV
+1014 LQQFRNTDSLPDLNV
-1029 TDIRPGRFR
+1029 IDIRPGRFR
-1038 TTGRNRD
+1038 TTGRDRD

-1071 YKEDNLWTWN
+1071 YNEDDMWTWN
-1081 YNAGTPKPAY
+1081 YNNGTPKPAY
-1091 WRGIFESCYD
+1091 WRGIFEACYD

-1110 EMIGFTRKPTWW
+1110 EMLGFTRKPTWW
-1122 ETTYGTD
+1122 ETQYSTD

-1135 NLWADLEQGIIRQGN
+1135 GLWNDLEEGIIRQGN
-1150 RENVTNSR
+1150 RENVTNNR

-1173 LPVNASGELIA
+1173 LPVDTSGELIA

-1196 SINWASTTSGTSS
+1196 SVAYTSTTTGTSNV
-1209 ADADTILDV
+1209 DADTFLNV
-1218 DGLSVWEVGTVMNIT
+1218 DGLSVWEAGTVTNIST
-1233 THNVMNHPVGNFP
+1233 RNVLNHTVGKFP
-1246 TSDNANTIE
+1246 TNDNSNTIK
-1255 DKSYSYTIES
+1255 DTTYFYTIES
-1265 FVGRVDPSSLGTNYA
+1265 LRGSVDPSNAGIQYA

-1288 AIGLATN
+1288 AIGIATN
-1295 GALITNANSGIAHSD
+1295 GALITNANSGITHSD
-1310 STNFTYNNMFRNEV
+1310 SSNFTYNNMFRNDV
-1324 SRDTAGGAPDNN
+1324 SRDNAGGAPDNN

-1350 LDNWNTTAHSPIVGW
+1350 LDNWSTTTHSPIVGW
-1365 AFDGFPIY
+1365 SLDGFPIY
-1373 GPYGYSDRANASS
+1373 GPYGYTDRANASS
-1386 SIKRIESS
+1386 DIKRIESS
-1394 YSLKTTARST
+1394 YSLKTTVRADV
-1404 IGGLPTG
+1404 GGLPTG
-1411 EFVEDYEYN
+1411 EFVQDYEY
-1420 SATGDLD
+1420 SSSTGDLD
-1427 AYNGRHG
+1427 AYNGRYG

-1440 GGTYY
+1440 LGTYY
-1445 YVATIDTDSKPAYPY
+1445 YVATIDADSKPAYPY
-1460 TTGPSFASIP
+1460 TAGPSFAETP
-1470 RTVSTNNNGTATT
+1470 RTPDTNSTGTSSVT
-1483 QDQSLA
+1483 DYSLA
-1489 TFTALSTLSTAYSV
+1489 TYSALSTLSTVYSV
-1503 NTELT
+1503 DSTLT
-1508 NKNWKFG
+1508 NKEWKFG

-1576 TKLADIHGEVTASEQ
+1576 TKLADIHGEVTASEE

-1611 NTTAEFVKPYR
+1611 NTTTEFVKPYR
-1622 SIISK
+1622 SIVSK

-1662 DIEINVHVGPYSTT
+1662 DIEIDVHVGPYSTT
-1676 NDFTGVLITYTT
+1676 NDFTGVLITYTI

-1693 IDGYNSVK
+1693 VEGYNSVK

-1710 INGPQSEVSVGGEPV
+1710 INGPQTEVAVGGEPV
-1725 AFGNYSNSTN
+1725 EFGNYSNSTN
-1735 YQIGTVVKSGYN
+1735 YQIGSIVKSGYN

-1753 FAGAGSVVTDTS
+1753 FAGAGSSVTDTA

-1783 YLTGT
+1783 YLQGT
-1788 GTIKKVEYGT
+1788 GKIKKVEYGT
-1798 VFDTVDEVF
+1798 VFDTVAEVF

-1817 EAMGYDFGEFNG
+1817 EAMGYNFGEFDG
-1829 DINDV
+1829 EINDV

-1861 PLASG
+1861 PLAAG

-1894 RSIKTSECEIIRD
+1894 KSIKASECEIIRD
-1907 TNKITINPPEGKQI
+1907 ANEITINPPEGKQI

-1947 FDNVLSQ
+1947 FNDVLSQ

-1970 GTLTAD
+1970 GTLTAE

-2069 AVYDE
+2069 AIYDE

-2091 DLKITESEIT
+2091 DLKIADSEIT

-2146 PGSFEYGGGTTAKA
+2146 PGSFEYGGGTTARA

-2206 PYAVSTSNI
+2206 PYAVSTANI

-2228 TDNFSS
+2228 TDHFSP

-2295 AGTTLESTLN
+2295 AGTTLENTLN

-2328 DIIVSVDG
+2328 DIVISVDG

-2390 NEIAAD
+2390 DEIAAD

-2467 LEDSYQGDLPGSSMN
+2467 LEDTYQGDLPGSSMN

-2493 KLTQIRTFEIY
+2493 KLTQMRTFEIY

-2517 DDPQRLTVRPSDMA
+2517 DDPFRLPVRPTDMA

-2575 FENLFDVTKITKTYK
+2575 FEKLFDVTKITRANK
-2590 LPKVNDMVH
+2590 LPKVNDTVH

-2641 DIILDNNMMPATAGT
+2641 DIILDNN
-2656 FVTGEQYIIVTEG
+2656 
-2669 STDFTLIGA
+2669 DN
-2678 ANSIPG
+2678 AN
-2684 TTFTATGVG
+2684 T
-2693 AGNGT
+2693 
-2698 ASLSTDYDHTKWF
+2698 STDYDHTKWF

-2717 KGDNVISDSYKDLV
+2717 KGDNVLADSYKDLV

-2757 KVAEQS
+2757 KVVESA
-2763 VEMGN
+2763 VEMSN

-2810 TTTDITIFRSVDA
+2810 ATTDVTIFRSVDA
-2823 VPDMRVVNNQ
+2823 VPDMRLVNNQ
-2833 LTFTINN
+2833 ITFTINN
-2840 GHTTGVAIGHYLKF
+2840 GKTEGIAIGHYLKF

-2871 LTGAGDVQLY
+2871 LTGTGDVQLY

-2898 ISFINFGKNKTGNT
+2898 VSFINFGKNKTGNT

-2921 SPKHEFRTG
+2921 SPNHEFPTG
-2930 TEIVFDVDNMG
+2930 TQIVFDVDNMG
-2941 GSAGEVFTVKA
+2941 GSAGEVFTVKSI
-2952 TTDDT
+2952 TPNT

-2963 LYGTNSSLN
+2963 LYGTNSALD
-2972 VITDSANVS
+2972 VITNSANVS

-2993 NSLSTMGHSNEE
+2993 NSLSSMGHSYEE
-3005 ISDAL
+3005 VSEAL
-3010 INGITVR
+3010 VDGITVR
-3017 FKDSSGTELADASFA
+3017 FKDSSGTELDSSSFA

-3037 AEKVLNKDLISD
+3037 AEQVLNKDFVTD
-3049 SVGKLGNI
+3049 TQGQLGNI
-3057 SVPVQGTV
+3057 TTPVQGIV
-3065 ESSVTSGTIVDVT
+3065 ENSVTSGTIIDVT
-3078 TPAIVE
+3078 TPETIE

-3089 FHESIE
+3089 FHESIS
-3095 EPVEVLS
+3095 EPAVVVS
-3102 VNFDL
+3102 VAFDF
-3107 DNEGSEPV
+3107 DNEGSEPA
-3115 KLIKSANATTNTL
+3115 KNITSANATTNTI
-3128 TLSSTSNIRVGDF
+3128 TLSSTSSIRVGDF
-3141 ITLTGVIDAEED
+3141 ITVTGVIDAEED

-3158 SISGR
+3158 SISGL
-3163 DITLSQG
+3163 DITLSEN
-3170 ITSVTTVGITPEG
+3170 ISTVTTPGVMPDG
-3183 EPYNILWDETQFD
+3183 EPFNVTWDETGYEIF
-3196 YYDITLADGRV
+3196 DITLADGRV
-3207 INNNDTLKFRHKGD
+3207 IQNNATLKFRHKGD
-3221 GQVANVTVKNT
+3221 NQIANVTVNNP

-3237 NDTIEFAKAIREIV
+3237 NDTIEFAQAIHEVI
-3251 PGIPAEMVDLVVFD
+3251 PGSPAETVNLVVFD
-3265 IEPDTY
+3265 IELDTY
-3271 TGGNLDETNLS
+3271 TGANLDEANLS

-3303 DYVKINKLSPE
+3303 DYVKINQLIPE
-3314 LIIQKIRKV
+3314 LNIQRVRKV

-3329 FVVLDTMLAPIEDE
+3329 FVILDQMLNPIQDE
-3343 FTVATGVTA
+3343 FTVLTDVTA
-3352 DTSVSIVGTTN
+3352 NTSVSIVGTTN
-3363 RLVIG
+3363 RLVEG
-3368 MNVSGTGVPANTKV
+3368 MNISGTGVPANTKV
-3382 EAVSDNETDIT
+3382 ESVDNETSIT
-3393 LTNAVTLSAGDIIQ
+3393 LTNAVTLTAGNTLQ
-3407 TTMTMYEEA
+3407 TTMTLYEEA

-3431 SFAIDGSDKLIG
+3431 SFATDGSDKLLG
-3443 KEITVNAFE
+3443 KKITVHAFE
-3452 PDYYNNTFTVVDIP
+3452 PDYYNNSFEVVDIP

-3471 VVDYPGFAHPY
+3471 VVDHPGYAHPY
-3482 EIGGETYSSKFGYL
+3482 VVGSVTYISKLEYL
-3496 MWGEDAGKLTGKDG
+3496 AFGEDAGQLTGKEG
-3510 FIPFLV
+3510 FVPFLI
-3516 ADHLGDIKMNGADVV
+3516 ADHLGDIRMNGADVV

-3539 VEQYANDIR
+3539 VEQYANDIK
-3548 DTMYSKAGSVVKKGS
+3548 DTMYNKAGMVAKKGS
-3563 MGIRIDFMNIKQAV
+3563 FGISMPYINIKAAV
-3577 AAYQAAGGKPGARPG
+3577 KAYQQQQNGGGSGGRGPGR
-3592 AKAAP
+3592 KSAP
-3597 LPVGTKKTSTAKAT
+3597 LNRGTTKTNKANNNKQT
-3611 PPVTAKAGPSAP
+3611 NVTFGPQAP
-3623 PPEPAKAGK
+3623 APEPASAGN
-3632 PQNQFTDQADVINT
+3632 PQNTFNNLLNSVNT
-3646 VRGQCGV
+3646 VRGQN
-3653 TTDKEP
+3653 DKASEYANEKP
-3659 TLTPQEIAN
+3659 KLTAQEIAN
-3668 SALLEGLT
+3668 QALVSGLK
-3676 NLVDNI
+3676 NLVDNV
-3682 LPHQQAMVQPQAQ
+3682 LPHQQAMVSPQAQ
-3695 NYLNTKQMGYSLGG
+3695 KYLTMGQTGYSLGG

-3714 DSITY
+3714 DGINY

-3727 TQQSVY
+3727 TGGRAFSYATGQWSV
-3733 NYSTGAWES
+3733 
-3742 VDVGTSW
+3742 VDTGTSW
-3749 TRDGV
+3749 ERDGI
-3754 TYTMK
+3754 TYTMMN
-3759 GDGTIEGDDGT
+3759 DGTIEASDGSV
-3770 IWVTSATR
+3770 WVTSATR
-3778 TQKGSMGALGD
+3778 VEKGTMGGLGD
-3789 QYANYGKKYGGSDGL
+3789 DLGNYGRKYDQGRLSVSPGNPQLAS
-3804 TFGGGSST
+3804 
-3812 PLTGKIALF
+3812 KVALF
-3821 NDVALGETVQDRP
+3821 QDVEMGFKAEDDRP
-3834 GLSIEHADYNCA
+3834 GLRIKHADIDCA
-3846 ELITHTHNYEL
+3846 AQITHDHKYEL
-3857 QSETCWLDA
+3857 VSTECTLDA
-3866 NGKNPTGKQRQVWKC
+3866 NGKNPAGTQKQKFRCLHANDETKGKCPDPTK
-3881 TTADQPHLGICDK
+3881 TE
-3894 KIDTRYVEGIQS
+3894 YVDGIQS
-3906 CYSPYADAFK
+3906 CYNPYADAFT
-3916 ATWDK
+3916 ALWNK

-3933 VTADNVVA
+3933 VTAENVVA
-3941 GETVEVDATGSVN
+3941 GETVEVDASGTVN
-3954 LANNISR
+3954 LANTISR
-3961 DISGGLVTPFTM
+3961 DIAGGLTTPFTM

-4005 QLRATTNKNSNTG
+4005 QLRAKTNKNSNTG
-4018 RPADT
+4018 KPADT

-4032 PIPTYTLISADK
+4032 PIPTYTSIRTDK

-4050 GERIQFIVE
+4050 GERIQFTVE
-4059 GKNLSPNASLTA
+4059 ARNLTPNGPTLTA
-4071 TMTGVQRSDFDSG
+4071 TMTGVQRNDFDSG

-4095 NMVYIGAAGIWRG
+4095 PMVYTGAGGIWRG
-4108 VAEVMTKQDETTEG
+4108 VREVMTRNDESTEG
-4122 AETLTLTPAGAD
+4122 AQTLTLTPAGTD

-4145 ASIGT
+4145 GNIGT
-4150 VSVVIDDTSL
+4150 VSVVIDDTSV

-4175 LNGPTTETTSF
+4175 LSGPVTEITSF
-4186 HLAADTSINKTLNIF
+4186 HLAADTSINQSLNIF
-4201 FNMYGAADRMDVYQ
+4201 FNMYSAADRMDVYQ
-4215 GTTKGNKQRLVAST
+4215 GNSKANQQRLVAST
-4229 STNPNCTTLTTAER
+4229 SSNANCMNLTPAER
-4243 NRFDNI
+4243 NRFDSI
-4249 KTNLSGEGTTGSVDM
+4249 RTNVGGEGRTTDSDM
-4264 GGVTSGGGRKNVG
+4264 SSANSGGGRKNVG
-4277 KCFFNYR
+4277 KCFFNYK
-4284 PGNGRWITVVTKRAV
+4284 PGNGRWITVKTTRGA
-4299 GGSNSSVFLWA
+4299 GGSGSNVFLWA
-4310 ADRFLID
+4310 ADKFVIN
-4317 RGQNPWYFEASNSS
+4317 RGQNPWYFESSTTGSATTRSTPGANNGFNTGSGTTINVNPGNSGASGTSS
-4331 NGAGAPS
+4331 NGNF
-4338 GTGSS
+4338 
-4343 GGASNQGGGS
+4343 NQTRS
-4353 NSGGNTHQRKNS
+4353 ATP
-4365 NTNNQGCTSVQYN
+4365 GCTSVRFG
-4378 TVNSAKTGSTTHKVN
+4378 TVTNQHTGSSKHKAN
-4393 QTGQNTAVNPVALA
+4393 QAGSKVAVNPTMTMLA
-4407 QFNGLTLPLLG
+4407 NGITLPLLG
-4418 FHIGMVGNGPG
+4418 MHIGIVGNGPG
-4429 LGTKPNIR
+4429 LGTKPEIY
-4437 SAGQTTTVKRFDNQ
+4437 SAVQNNTVKRLDNQ
-4451 ESFFKGSITASATNF
+4451 ESFYKGSITASATNF
-4466 NNTGNQPTGPLSG
+4466 NNAGNIPTGPLSG
-4479 RPSFA
+4479 RPSFT
-4484 AADGSFVPS
+4484 AADGSFVPA
-4493 TKSPIPDNSAFN
+4493 TDSPIPESNTFN
-4505 PHSNPQKP
+4505 PHSNPEKP
-4513 KPRVMTISLLK
+4513 KPPVMTIKLLK
-4524 KNSTGMYGPL
+4524 KNKSGMYGPL
-4534 IAGASQAAL
+4534 IAGGSQAAIN
-4543 DIPMDEYCMGKKV
+4543 IPVNEYCQGTKIN
-4556 KFCATNKWIDPGS
+4556 FCTNNEWTGGQDGGSTAGSGAIATD
-4569 NGPNGVA
+4569 
-4576 TGHSIYSVRAGDS
+4576 HSRYNVRPGDS
-4589 FWINSTQIT
+4589 FWVNDVQIS
-4598 LNGVTDTASMRAA
+4598 LSGVESATSLVAK
-4611 IEQSSLGGTVDV
+4611 IEQHPGLKNNVDV
-4623 TEVDDGSGGRCVEV
+4623 TIVTKNGKRCVEV
-4637 RMRDN
+4637 RYKDN
-4642 TPDPIILRNG
+4642 TPDVIILRNG

-4663 YTVNNKKNYAYS
+4663 YTVNNKKDESYS

-4687 TNVST
+4687 TNVSQ
-4692 DISADTDSNA
+4692 DISADTDSDA

-4728 QQRLQ
+4728 DQRRI
-4733 RKVPSTITQ
+4733 RKTPSTIRQ
-4742 GFNGSGYV
+4742 GNNGSGYERD
-4750 FGDILRAVGGVAVS
+4750 DILRAVGGIAVS
-4764 QQSNPAFSGG
+4764 QQSNPAYVG
-4774 EGLGIYGI
+4774 EGLGIDGI
-4782 SFAKGGFGYGKMNPA
+4782 YFANGGSGYGKLNPA

-4808 IIVGGPGQSGYGFE
+4808 VIVGGPGQSGYGFV
-4822 FDERDIKVDP
+4822 FNDRQLNVDP
-4832 VTGALIGVSWTDG
+4832 TTGALIGVQFSSGAD
-4845 VTNYNGLP
+4845 NYNGLP
-4853 AIPTGNNNGTGLFG
+4853 AIVSG
-4867 QGYVYNNP
+4867 QGYVFNNP
-4875 PSVTIIGKGR
+4875 PSITIIGKGR
-4885 KAVGR
+4885 GADGT
-4890 VIFNSDAPSSAEEV
+4890 VIWNQDAPTSAEEV
-4904 AVFKVTRVDDDGAI
+4904 ALFKVTNVDSDGAI
-4918 VDLKILNRGLYQT
+4918 LELALLNRGLYQT

-4944 HIQKENSDSSGGGG
+4944 HVNKSEEQTAANTGP
-4958 LSFSPAAP
+4958 SFSPMDP
-4966 GTVAPT
+4966 NQPT
-4972 NRNAGKGGRV
+4972 IIRRPNYGSGGRV

-4994 KGTAIQD
+4994 KGNALEQ
-5001 MGLEEGEQ
+5001 MGLQEGIQEGKSFEQ
-5009 KGRNYEQSLVDYIN
+5009 NLVDYIN
-5023 DHSTKDPNGFP
+5023 DFTTKDPNGNP
-5034 YFSASLDDEAGIPGI
+5034 YFSASLEDSGAIPGLL
-5049 IITSEQGDG
+5049 ITTEEGDG
-5058 FDIEGSFPGMLEDM
+5058 FEIEGSSPGVLEAM
-5072 NLPVGAIIPEIP
+5072 NIDGGAYIPEAP
-5084 PIIDVV
+5084 PWVDVV
-5090 AGGPAWSGNRDK
+5090 TGGPGWSGNRDN
-5102 TGGPNGDGLDINGNA
+5102 TGGPNGDGLDADGNPIVDVNGNA

-5131 FKSTNPFG
+5131 FKSKNPFG
-5139 ISSAIGDLVASGE
+5139 ISSDIGDLVASGE

-5158 RRLDGS
+5158 RRLDGT
-5164 SPINITATGVS
+5164 SPINIISPDAS
-5175 AMHVNAY
+5175 AIHVNAY
-5182 ALQSQRIGNDLH
+5182 ALQSQRIGSDLH
-5194 ANGAINVDVSNL
+5194 ANGTVKVDVSNL

-5227 VIRQQEKLVDTK
+5227 VIRCQEKLVDTK

-5245 TYDEVSAE
+5245 TYDEESAE

-5276 DFKTERDPVVYDP
+5276 DFRTERDPVVYDP

-5314 EQGAGAYGSLGYNN
+5314 EQGAGTYGDTGFNN

-5340 GSKVVIYE
+5340 GSRVVIYE
-5348 WVESLTAPTTT
+5348 WVESATAPTTT
-5359 SDYITEVH
+5359 TEYITETH

-5378 YFWQTDLTVI
+5378 YFWQTGLTVV
-5388 SDASRVN
+5388 SDAARVN

-5402 AEITRLL
+5402 AEISRLL
-5409 QDLDSERVPYTGI
+5409 QDLESERVPYTGI
-5422 ISPDGMVV
+5422 ISSDAMVV
-5430 NTMGSLI
+5430 NTLGSLI

-5466 EGDRDGTIPD
+5466 EGDRDGAIPD

-5496 PGSGLSASERYGSK
+5496 PGSGLSVSERYGSK

-5530 ILNDIFKQIQME
+5530 ILNDIFRELQME
-5542 STFLNWRDNL
+5542 TTFLNWRDNL
-5552 PTDYSYI
+5552 PTNCEYL
-5559 ERVNWYEQLRTDKTN
+5559 EVVNWYEQLRIDKTN
-5574 NAVIYYDNT
+5574 NAVVYYDNT

-5610 QKNDSVS
+5610 QKNDSAS

-5633 AMENETVRWVKSVYS
+5633 AMENETVRWTQSVHS
-5648 SGQSLTLGKEVRE
+5648 SGQSLALGKEVRQ
-5661 ILNVLYKHVF
+5661 ILDVLYKHVF
-5671 VNTYSVHWNRFF
+5671 VNTYSVHWNKFF

-5698 WAFKTTYLK
+5698 YAFKTTYLK

-5770 DEAAKSVRILDSNN
+5770 DEDSKSVRILDSNN
-5784 ADDLVLLNTDK
+5784 ADDLVVLNTDK
-5795 DYTGFSATPSKIRSM
+5795 DYTGFSTTPSKIRSM
-5810 DQTIVFDRV
+5810 DQTIIFDRV

-5869 TSGNATVTNYA
+5869 TSGGATVTNYA

-5891 NDANVNNAIGLPEN
+5891 NDANVNNAIGLPDN

-5929 KNIVAVETASNNSI
+5929 KNIVAVETASNNSL

-5962 VRTEVTNAFELAYGV
+5962 IRTEVTNAFDLAYGV

-6067 FDEDTQGNVNY
+6067 FDQDTQGNVNY

-6120 TKGNVQISQDSTDV
+6120 TQGNVQISQNSTDV

-6143 GQTEYYRRNVTPLT
+6143 GQTEYYRRNITPLT
-6157 TVTTALEIWDNEI
+6157 TVATALEVWDNEI

-6199 QVNSLTNTITG
+6199 QVNTMTNSITG

-6224 PAGAH
+6224 PAGAE

-6247 LVRDPEDFTWIKPV
+6247 LIRDPEDFNWIKPV
-6261 EIFDDTIP
+6261 EVFDDTIP

-6290 NVTYDGDSG
+6290 NVTYDGDAG
-6299 NITYGFDSSWDDA
+6299 NVTYGFDSSWDDV
-6312 GSFKPTSND
+6312 GTFKPTSNE
-6321 VENYTLPSFDIDEVN
+6321 VENFTLPSFDIDEVN

>member
-126 FVNYQ
+126 FINYQ

-150 NPINIEKDIVGK
+150 NPVNIEKDIVGK
-162 KSFTTPSGVELKSGM
+162 KSFTTPSGVEFKTGM

-184 YVIPNKFK
+184 YVIPNRFK
-192 NEKRFIVEGVGESI
+192 NEKRFIVEGVGEGI

-221 EDYIPFDQTII
+221 EDYIPYDQTII

-271 SDYAFDQTD
+271 PDYTFDQTD

-306 GAYDIE
+306 GAFDVE

-357 PPKGK
+357 PPKTK
-362 RAVRPIIEFDR
+362 RAVRPIIEFER

-385 FSVDMSTE
+385 FAVDISTE

-423 SDDASVSQH
+423 SDSASISQY
-432 AYIINDDGAGNV
+432 AYVINDDGSGNV
-444 ALSKLADESSPA
+444 ALSRLADESSPA
-456 GLLDGDAGFIPYVAQ
+456 GLLDGDVGFIPYVAQ

-488 YYWSGTEWIAGQQK
+488 YHWSGTDWVAGQQK

-518 VRLDNDAL
+518 VRLDDDAV

-541 PANANRTAD
+541 PAKVNTTED
-550 PILGFPLEYK
+550 TVLGFPLEYK

-570 TNHLDDYF
+570 TNHIDDYF
-578 ESYVPFGGTSKSQIK
+578 ESYVPFGGTTKSQIK
-593 GYIYYKKNNNDVTY
+593 GYIYYKRNNNDVTY

-624 RYVISDSDFETARRL
+624 RYVISDSDFETSRRL

-684 SSFTFSRLDIVD
+684 SSFTFSKFDIID
-696 IFTETKTGYFINAKT
+696 IFTETKTGYFINANT

-745 MEFQEDAKGDSLGAN
+745 LELQEDAKGDSLGAN

-813 LKKEIVNFVNSNDYS
+813 LKKEIVNFVNGNDYS
-828 TMSYGEMLELV
+828 AMSYGDMLELV

-861 GDKYIEEKIIINNV
+861 GDKYIEEKIVINNV

-888 LKIDNTVYVYET
+888 LKIDNTVYVYES
-900 DGTTPDKLLCAD
+900 DGVTPDKLLCAD

-926 TFTNGYTPTLGNTI
+926 TFTTNYTPTLGNTI

-954 PATPSALGMYPITY
+954 PSTPSALGMYPITY
-968 PEIVTDASFVSPIK
+968 PEIITDTSFVSPIK

-1007 KRVYNAT
+1007 KRIYNAT

-1071 YKEDNLWTWN
+1071 YREDDVWTWN

-1110 EMIGFTRKPTWW
+1110 EMLGFTRKPTWW

-1150 RENVTNSR
+1150 RENVTNNR
-1158 YKENN
+1158 YRENN

-1196 SINWASTTSGTSS
+1196 STSWTSTTSGTSG
-1209 ADADTILDV
+1209 ADADTILNV

-1265 FVGRVDPSSLGTNYA
+1265 FVGRVDPSSLGTSYA

-1310 STNFTYNNMFRNEV
+1310 STNFTYNSMYRNEV

-1350 LDNWNTTAHSPIVGW
+1350 LDSWNTTAHSPIVGW

-1394 YSLKTTARST
+1394 YSLKTTTRST

-1411 EFVEDYEYN
+1411 EFVEDYEY
-1420 SATGDLD
+1420 SSSTGDLD

-1440 GGTYY
+1440 AGTYY
-1445 YVATIDTDSKPAYPY
+1445 YVATVDADSNPAYPY
-1460 TTGPSFASIP
+1460 TTGPSFASTP

-1489 TFTALSTLSTAYSV
+1489 TFTVLSTLDTTYSV

-1576 TKLADIHGEVTASEQ
+1576 TKLVDIHGEINASEQ

-1662 DIEINVHVGPYSTT
+1662 DIEVNVHVGPYSTT

-1710 INGPQSEVSVGGEPV
+1710 TSGPATEVTVGGEPV
-1725 AFGNYSNSTN
+1725 EFANYSNSTN
-1735 YQIGTVVKSGYN
+1735 YQIGSIVKSGYN

-1753 FAGAGSVVTDTS
+1753 FAPAGSVVTDTAI
-1765 VWQRLPSLPM
+1765 WQRLPSLPM

-1798 VFDTVDEVF
+1798 VLDTVNEVF

-1817 EAMGYDFGEFNG
+1817 EAMGFDFGEFNG

-2069 AVYDE
+2069 AIYDE

-2091 DLKITESEIT
+2091 DLKIAESEIT

-2194 LFTANITTTFLK
+2194 LFTANITTSFLK

-2228 TDNFSS
+2228 TDHFSS

-2251 ANAINSTNDISAN
+2251 ANAINNTAEISAN
-2264 ISATFTRTAGAG
+2264 ISATFTRTAGTG
-2276 IEEFYLTIKGSDFT
+2276 TEEFFLTIKGNDFT

-2295 AGTTLESTLN
+2295 AGSTLESTLN

-2336 ATTTGNVVGSAGSH
+2336 ATTTGNIVGTPPGSH

-2361 IVTNS
+2361 IVTNA
-2366 LLSGNVSQSF
+2366 LLSGNISQSF

-2390 NEIAAD
+2390 DEIAAD

-2467 LEDSYQGDLPGSSMN
+2467 LEDSYQGDLPGSSLN

-2517 DDPQRLTVRPSDMA
+2517 DDPLRLTVRPTDMA

-2575 FENLFDVTKITKTYK
+2575 FENLFDITKITRTNK
-2590 LPKVNDMVH
+2590 LPKVNDTVH

-2609 VYKLTDTGANI
+2609 VYKLTDTGATI

-2641 DIILDNNMMPATAGT
+2641 DIILDNNDNANTS
-2656 FVTGEQYIIVTEG
+2656 TE
-2669 STDFTLIGA
+2669 
-2678 ANSIPG
+2678 
-2684 TTFTATGVG
+2684 
-2693 AGNGT
+2693 
-2698 ASLSTDYDHTKWF
+2698 YDHTKWF

-2717 KGDNVISDSYKDLV
+2717 KGDNVISDAYKDLV

-2746 DHPVTRFISEE
+2746 DHPVTRFVSEE

-2768 IQYTIPAVNSIL
+2768 IEYTIPAVNSIL

-2823 VPDMRVVNNQ
+2823 VPDMRIVNNQ

-2840 GHTTGVAIGHYLKF
+2840 GATDGVAIGHYLKF

-2921 SPKHEFRTG
+2921 SPGHDFRTG
-2930 TEIVFDVDNMG
+2930 TEIVFDVDNLG
-2941 GSAGEVFTVKA
+2941 GSAGEVFTVNA
-2952 TTDDT
+2952 TTNDT

-2963 LYGTNSSLN
+2963 LYGTNSSLD

-2993 NSLSTMGHSNEE
+2993 NSISTMGHSYEE

-3010 INGITVR
+3010 VNGITVR
-3017 FKDSSGTELADASFA
+3017 FKDASGTELAGNSFA

-3037 AEKVLNKDLISD
+3037 GERVLNKDLITD
-3049 SVGKLGNI
+3049 SVGKLGNV
-3057 SVPVQGTV
+3057 SVPLQGTV
-3065 ESSVTSGTIVDVT
+3065 ENSVVSGTIVDVT
-3078 TPAIVE
+3078 TPELIE

-3089 FHESIE
+3089 FHESIA
-3095 EPVEVLS
+3095 EPVEVMS
-3102 VNFDL
+3102 VNFDF
-3107 DNEGSEPV
+3107 DNEGSEPARF
-3115 KLIKSANATTNTL
+3115 IESANATNNTL

-3251 PGIPAEMVDLVVFD
+3251 PGTPAETVDLVVFD
-3265 IEPDTY
+3265 IELDTY

-3303 DYVKINKLSPE
+3303 GYVKINKMSPE
-3314 LIIQKIRKV
+3314 LIIQKIRKL

-3329 FVVLDTMLAPIEDE
+3329 FVILDTMLAPIEDE
-3343 FTVATGVTA
+3343 FTVARDVTA
-3352 DTSVSIVGTTN
+3352 NTTISVVGTTN

-3382 EAVSDNETDIT
+3382 ESVSDNETDIT
-3393 LTNAVTLSAGDIIQ
+3393 LTNAVTLSAGATIQ
-3407 TTMTMYEEA
+3407 TTMTLYEEA

-3431 SFAIDGSDKLIG
+3431 SFATDGSDKLIG

-3482 EIGGETYSSKFGYL
+3482 QIGGETYSSRFEYL
-3496 MWGEDAGKLTGKDG
+3496 MHGEDANKLTGKAG
-3510 FIPFLV
+3510 FIPFLI

-3531 KGVYPWHS
+3531 KGAYPWHS

-3548 DTMYSKAGSVVKKGS
+3548 DTMYSKAGTVVKKGS
-3563 MGIRIDFMNIKQAV
+3563 FGINMNFINIKDAV
-3577 AAYQAAGGKPGARPG
+3577 AAYQAAGGRPDARPG

-3597 LPVGTKKTSTAKAT
+3597 LSVGTTKKSTAPAMT
-3611 PPVTAKAGPSAP
+3611 TAKVTFGPQQP
-3623 PPEPAKAGK
+3623 PGYVAPEPATAGN
-3632 PQNQFTDQADVINT
+3632 PQNTFNDLMNT
-3646 VRGQCGV
+3646 IQ
-3653 TTDKEP
+3653 TTTKNSQPKEKP

-3668 SALLEGLT
+3668 QALVAGLK
-3676 NLVDNI
+3676 NLVDNV
-3682 LPHQQAMVQPQAQ
+3682 LPHQQTMVSPQAQ
-3695 NYLNTKQMGYSLGG
+3695 TYLQNNQQGYSLGG
-3709 GQLTN
+3709 GQLTDDN
-3714 DSITY
+3714 ITY
-3719 GDGGSKWG
+3719 GDGGSSWG
-3727 TQQSVY
+3727 TEQSVY
-3733 NYSTGAWES
+3733 NHVTGAWES
-3742 VDVGTSW
+3742 VEVGTSW
-3749 TRDGV
+3749 ERDGV
-3754 TYTMK
+3754 TYTMMS
-3759 GDGTIEGDDGT
+3759 DGTIEADDGT
-3770 IWVTSATR
+3770 IWVTSSTR
-3778 TQKGSMGALGD
+3778 TEKGTMGALGD
-3789 QYANYGKKYGGSDGL
+3789 QFSDYGKKYGV
-3804 TFGGGSST
+3804 GGSLTVS
-3812 PLTGKIALF
+3812 PNNPALTGKIALF
-3821 NDVALGETVQDRP
+3821 NDVQLGATVTEEMP
-3834 GLSIEHADYNCA
+3834 GLTIKHANVDCA
-3846 ELITHTHNYEL
+3846 DLIPHTHAYEL
-3857 QSETCWLDA
+3857 QSKSCFIDA
-3866 NGKNPTGKQRQVWKC
+3866 NGYNGAGTEIQIWKC
-3881 TTADQPHLGICDK
+3881 KNATDPKHGKCSKETE
-3894 KIDTRYVEGIQS
+3894 TRYVDGIAS
-3906 CYSPYADAFK
+3906 CYKPYAESFTAL
-3916 ATWDK
+3916 WNK

-3941 GETVEVDATGSVN
+3941 GETIEVDATGSVD
-3954 LANNISR
+3954 LIGVT
-3961 DISGGLVTPFTM
+3961 DISGGITSPFTM

-3988 VTFVN
+3988 VQFVA
-3993 DSTTEGQETLRF
+3993 DSNTEGQETLKF
-4005 QLRATTNKNSNTG
+4005 KLRGTTNKGSITG
-4018 RPADT
+4018 GPADT

-4032 PIPTYTLISADK
+4032 PVPTYTNIQADK
-4044 TRVSEN
+4044 SKVSEN
-4050 GERIQFIVE
+4050 GERIEFTVS
-4059 GKNLSPNASLTA
+4059 GKNLQSGATLTA
-4071 TMTGVQRSDFDSG
+4071 TMTGVQRADFDSG
-4084 GDLSNSMTLTF
+4084 GDLSDSMTITF
-4095 NMVYIGAAGIWRG
+4095 DMVPTNGNNWIGTAS
-4108 VAEVMTKQDETTEG
+4108 VVTKEDVLTEG
-4122 AETLTLTPAGAD
+4122 SETLILTPAGAD
-4134 SNGASVGLTGS
+4134 SNGASEGLS
-4145 ASIGT
+4145 DIGT
-4150 VSVVIDDTSL
+4150 ASVVIDDTSV

-4175 LNGPTTETTSF
+4175 SNGPTTEITSF

-4215 GTTKGNKQRLVAST
+4215 GTTKGNTQRHVAST
-4229 STNPNCTTLTTAER
+4229 SSNPNCTTLTTAER
-4243 NRFDNI
+4243 NRFDEI
-4249 KTNLSGEGTTGSVDM
+4249 KTNLSGGDGYLTGYADM
-4264 GGVTSGGGRKNVG
+4264 GGITAGGGRKNVG

-4284 PGNGRWITVVTKRAV
+4284 PGNGRWITVKTTRGI
-4299 GGSNSSVFLWA
+4299 GGTGSSVFLWA

-4317 RGQNPWYFEASNSS
+4317 RGQNPWYFEQS
-4331 NGAGAPS
+4331 NGS
-4338 GTGSS
+4338 QGTGAQT
-4343 GGASNQGGGS
+4343 GGASNQGGAGVGNENGQGGGS
-4353 NSGGNTHQRKNS
+4353 NSGGNTNQRRNS
-4365 NTNNQGCTSVQYN
+4365 QRNNQGCTSVQYN
-4378 TVNSAKTGSTTHKVN
+4378 TVSGNKTGSTTHQVN
-4393 QTGQNTAVNPVALA
+4393 QVGHQVHVNPVAVA
-4407 QFNGLTLPLLG
+4407 QYNGLTNPY
-4418 FHIGMVGNGPG
+4418 IGAYINLVGNGPG

-4437 SAGQTTTVKRFDNQ
+4437 GGAQTTTVKRFDNQ
-4451 ESFFKGSITASATNF
+4451 ESFYKGSITASATNF
-4466 NNTGNQPTGPLSG
+4466 NNSGSQPTGPLSG

-4524 KNSTGMYGPL
+4524 KNKTGMYGPL
-4534 IAGASQAAL
+4534 IVGASQGAL
-4543 DIPMDEYCMGKKV
+4543 SIPMDEYCMGKKV
-4556 KFCATNKWIDPGS
+4556 KFCADNKWINPGA
-4569 NGPNGVA
+4569 NGTDGIA
-4576 TGHSIYSVRAGDS
+4576 SSHSIYSVRAGDS
-4589 FWINSTQIT
+4589 FWINNTQIT
-4598 LNGVTDTASMRAA
+4598 LTGVTSTESMRAA
-4611 IEQSSLGGTVDV
+4611 IQQSSIGGAVDV
-4623 TEVDDGSGGRCVEV
+4623 TEIDDGYGGRCVEV

-4663 YTVNNKKNYAYS
+4663 YTVNNKKNYAYG
-4675 ESTTLAGTRTST
+4675 ETTTLAGTRTST

-4692 DISADTDSNA
+4692 DISADTDSDA
-4702 NTADVKVGSVSTTAS
+4702 NTAAVKVGSVSTTAS

-4728 QQRLQ
+4728 QQRLA
-4733 RKVPSTITQ
+4733 RKKPSTITQ
-4742 GFNGSGYV
+4742 GFNGSGYERD
-4750 FGDILRAVGGVAVS
+4750 DILRAVGGIAVS

-4782 SFAKGGFGYGKMNPA
+4782 SFAQGGFGYGKINPA

-4808 IIVGGPGQSGYGFE
+4808 VIVGGPGQSGYGFE
-4822 FDERDIKVDP
+4822 FDERDIKIDP
-4832 VTGALIGVSWTDG
+4832 TTGALIGVNWTDG
-4845 VTNYNGLP
+4845 VTNYQGLP
-4853 AIPTGNNNGTGLFG
+4853 AIPTGNNDGTGLFG
-4867 QGYVYNNP
+4867 QNYVYNNP
-4875 PSVTIIGKGR
+4875 PTVTIVGKGR
-4885 KAVGR
+4885 RAKGI
-4890 VIFNSDAPSSAEEV
+4890 VIFNADAPSNQEEV
-4904 AVFKVTRVDDDGAI
+4904 AVFKVTDVDDDGAI
-4918 VDLKILNRGLYQT
+4918 LELKILNRGLYQT

-4944 HIQKENSDSSGGGG
+4944 HVSKLNNDGQASAGGG
-4958 LSFSPAAP
+4958 LAFSPAGVGSVP
-4966 GTVAPT
+4966 PVQ
-4972 NRNAGKGGRV
+4972 RSQGKGGRV

-5001 MGLEEGEQ
+5001 MGLTEGVQ
-5009 KGRNYEQSLVDYIN
+5009 KGKNYEQSLVDYIN

-5034 YFSASLDDEAGIPGI
+5034 YFSASLETGGGLPGI
-5049 IITSEQGDG
+5049 IITTEEGDG
-5058 FDIEGSFPGMLEDM
+5058 FDIKGSEPGMLKEM
-5072 NLPVGAIIPEIP
+5072 NIDEGAYIPEIP

-5090 AGGPAWSGNRDK
+5090 SGGPAWSGNRDK

-5139 ISSAIGDLVASGE
+5139 ISSSIGDLVASGE

-5164 SPINITATGVS
+5164 SPINITATDVS

-5194 ANGAINVDVSNL
+5194 ANGAIKVDVSNL

-5245 TYDEVSAE
+5245 TYDEASAE

-5307 SLRYTWY
+5307 TLRYTWY
-5314 EQGAGAYGSLGYNN
+5314 EQGLGTYGSLGYNN

-5340 GSKVVIYE
+5340 GSRVVIYE
-5348 WVESLTAPTTT
+5348 WVESLTAPTT
-5359 SDYITEVH
+5359 SRDYITEVH
-5367 PNANGKPQTFY
+5367 PDINGKPQTFY
-5378 YFWQTDLTVI
+5378 YFWQTGLTVV
-5388 SDASRVN
+5388 SDAARVN

-5409 QDLDSERVPYTGI
+5409 QNLDAERVPYTGI
-5422 ISPDGMVV
+5422 ISPDGLVV

-5437 RTDDSIL
+5437 KTDDSIL

-5496 PGSGLSASERYGSK
+5496 PGSGLSVSERYGSK

-5552 PTDYSYI
+5552 PTAYSYI
-5559 ERVNWYEQLRTDKTN
+5559 ERVNWYEHLRTDKTN

-5593 KQFGLLQN
+5593 KQFDLLQN

-5610 QKNDSVS
+5610 QKNDSTR

-5633 AMENETVRWVKSVYS
+5633 AMENETIRWVKSVYS
-5648 SGQSLTLGKEVRE
+5648 SGQSLTLGKEVRQ
-5661 ILNVLYKHVF
+5661 ILDVLYKHVF
-5671 VNTYSVHWNRFF
+5671 VDTYAVHWNKFF

-5770 DEAAKSVRILDSNN
+5770 DEDTKSVRILDSNN
-5784 ADDLVLLNTDK
+5784 ADDLVVLNTDK
-5795 DYTGFSATPSKIRSM
+5795 DYTGFSSTPSKIRSL

-5819 KGAFYENTTGGAVQT
+5819 KGALYENSTGGAVQT

-5839 TTSVFN
+5839 TASVFN

-5869 TSGNATVTNYA
+5869 TSAGATITNYA

-5891 NDANVNNAIGLPEN
+5891 NDANVNNAIGLPNN

-5929 KNIVAVETASNNSI
+5929 KNIVAVETASNTSI
-5943 ANTSLQWTAPE
+5943 SNTSLQWTAPE

-5962 VRTEVTNAFELAYGV
+5962 VRTEVTNAFDLAYGV

-6013 ATFQGEE
+6013 ATFQGQE

-6060 VNNFIGV
+6060 VNNFIGI

-6120 TKGNVQISQDSTDV
+6120 TQGNVQISQDSTDV
-6134 RFMIFMDIF
+6134 RFMVFMDIF
-6143 GQTEYYRRNVTPLT
+6143 GHTEYYRRNVTPLT
-6157 TVTTALEIWDNEI
+6157 TVATELEVWDNEI
-6170 TFADVSKL
+6170 IFADVSKL

-6199 QVNSLTNTITG
+6199 QVNTLTNSISG
-6210 IIRGTKGTTPNTNI
+6210 IIRGTKGTTPNTI
-6224 PAGAH
+6224 IQVGAH

-6240 LRDANGL
+6240 LRDANGKL
-6247 LVRDPEDFTWIKPV
+6247 IRDPEDFNWIKPV

-6277 GSLTVTNANVNYA
+6277 GSLTVTSANVNYA
-6290 NVTYDGDSG
+6290 NVTYDGDAG
-6299 NITYGFDSSWDDA
+6299 NITYGFDSSWLEDNSNVTFANANVA
-6312 GSFKPTSND
+6312 GAFKPTSNE
-6321 VENYTLPSFDIDEVN
+6321 VENFTLPSFDIDEVN

-6341 DKEKKEAGSLTDKG
+6341 DKEQKEAGSLTDKG